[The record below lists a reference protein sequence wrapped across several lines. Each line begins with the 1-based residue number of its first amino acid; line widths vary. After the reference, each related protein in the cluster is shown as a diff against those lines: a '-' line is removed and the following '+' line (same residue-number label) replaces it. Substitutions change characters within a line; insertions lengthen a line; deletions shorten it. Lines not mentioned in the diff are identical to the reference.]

1 MGIYLVNK
9 TIDVYQ
15 SFYFQMFKTLEC
27 KLSSMGEAIDVSLIM
42 KLDGVYIHVG
52 ST

>member
-1 MGIYLVNK
+1 MGTCLVNK

-15 SFYFQMFKTLEC
+15 SFYCQMFKTLEC
-27 KLSSMGEAIDVSLIM
+27 KLSSMGEAIDVALIM
-42 KLDGVYIHVG
+42 KLDRVYIHVG